1 MPACRMHERI
11 VDLIQAEGVDT
22 IFGIPDP
29 SFFGMFITATRRG
42 MRIVSPHHEQ
52 AAALMADS
60 MYRMTGRP
68 GVIGVNKGPGVA
80 NIAGGANYLAKEN
93 IPAVFIMA
101 QRHRFYEQRVRRG
114 KIQYV
119 SQPPM
124 FEAAMKYIGVIEY
137 PEQVDEIFH
146 EAFRRALG
154 GVPGPVYVELPL
166 DVMLAEL
173 DLPPVLPPQRY
184 RLVRQRAGD
193 DVIAEAVAVLERSRH
208 PILLLG
214 QGVFTSRAHADVAA
228 LAQRLACPIIST
240 TSVEA
245 VLPGLEQRTF
255 PYGSAAAAAI
265 VAGADAVVAI
275 GTEIGEPMHYGRGRH
290 WSRGNTERKWI
301 YIERDPAAIGVNR
314 PIDVP
319 LVGDLRDIV
328 PQLTHALAQLR
339 RDPPA
344 ELPQW
349 ARAHALEMQRL
360 VEAVPDTA
368 MPIHIGRLAIEATRA
383 LPEDCVIVRDG
394 GSSSMWFAALLQLK
408 PRDAMWN
415 SNYGAV
421 GPGLPYAIGAQLAVG
436 HARRVVLLTGDSS
449 ILFHVA
455 EIETAVRENLPI
467 LCIVAVD
474 YAWGLEIASYKANF
488 GEDTLTP
495 GACWNRQVRL
505 DRTAESFGAHGE
517 YVERTAEIAP
527 AIARA
532 LASGRPALIHVVVD
546 RDANST
552 FAGLPGFA
560 EFRTWYGEE
569 GDNLSPLVNIARD
582 ASAQPTASSANAGNT
597 GSGY

>member
-1 MPACRMHERI
+1 MPLCRMHERI
-11 VDLIQAEGVDT
+11 VDLIQAEGIDT

-29 SFFGMFITATRRG
+29 SFFGMFITAARRG
-42 MRIVSPHHEQ
+42 MRVVSPHHEQ

-124 FEAAMKYIGVIEY
+124 FEAVMKYIGVIEY

-166 DVMLAEL
+166 DVMLAQLE
-173 DLPPVLPPQRY
+173 LPPVPPPPRY

-193 DVIAEAVAVLERSRH
+193 DVIADAVAVLERARH

-214 QGVFTSRAHADVAA
+214 QGVFASRAHGDVAA
-228 LAQRLACPIIST
+228 LAHRLACPIIST

-245 VLPGLEQRTF
+245 VLPGLEQCTF
-255 PYGSAAAAAI
+255 PYGSATAAAI

-290 WSRGNTERKWI
+290 WSRGNTDRKWI

-328 PQLTHALAQLR
+328 PQLTQALAHLTR
-339 RDPPA
+339 SPPA
-344 ELPQW
+344 ELPEW
-349 ARAHALEMQRL
+349 TRAHAAEMQRL
-360 VEAVPDTA
+360 VAAVPDTA

-436 HARRVVLLTGDSS
+436 NARRVVLLTGDSS
-449 ILFHVA
+449 ILFHIA
-455 EIETAVRENLPI
+455 ELETAVRENLPV

-488 GEDTLTP
+488 GDDTPTP
-495 GACWNRQVRL
+495 GAHWNRQVRL
-505 DRTAESFGAHGE
+505 DKTAESFGAHGE
-517 YVERTAEIAP
+517 YVERSAEIAP

-532 LASGRPALIHVVVD
+532 LASGKPALIHVVVD
-546 RDANST
+546 REANST

-582 ASAQPTASSANAGNT
+582 APLQSGESSSNA